1 MIYLVTHPNY
11 APFLTNWFDSENH
24 FTEDM
29 VVYNLLNN
37 TYTTNGIEWIELNI
51 DNL

>member
-1 MIYLVTHPNY
+1 MTYLVTQPNY

-37 TYTTNGIEWIELNI
+37 SYTTNGIEWIELNI
-51 DNL
+51 DHL